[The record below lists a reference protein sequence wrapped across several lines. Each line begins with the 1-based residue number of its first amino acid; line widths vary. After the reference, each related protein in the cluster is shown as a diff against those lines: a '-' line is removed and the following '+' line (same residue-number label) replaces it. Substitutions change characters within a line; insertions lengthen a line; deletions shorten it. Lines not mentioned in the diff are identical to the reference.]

1 MKIPESF
8 KRAQKR
14 VFQDKVAALY
24 KKIESTGS
32 LGSVTTDP
40 DDKGIDFRGNVQIV
54 NDETVIT
61 EYGLVAG
68 TDICITTCDFSI
80 DAVKGDFVK
89 YNGHFYEIVGA
100 PNADS
105 HITLLCKRR

>member
-1 MKIPESF
+1 MKVPESF
-8 KRAQKR
+8 KHAQKR
-14 VFQDKVAALY
+14 VFQDKAAELY
-24 KKIESTGS
+24 KKVESKGS

-40 DDKGIDFRGNVQIV
+40 DNKGIEFRGNIQIV

-68 TDICITTCDFSI
+68 TDICITTCDSSI

-89 YNGHFYEIVGA
+89 YNGQFYEIVST
-100 PNADS
+100 PRADS
-105 HITLLCKRR
+105 HVTLLCKRR

>member
-1 MKIPESF
+1 MKVPESF

-14 VFQDKVAALY
+14 VFQDKAAELY
-24 KKIESTGS
+24 KKVESKGS

-40 DDKGIDFRGNVQIV
+40 GPKGVEFQGNVQIV

-68 TDICITTCDFSI
+68 TDICITICNPSL
-80 DAVKGDFVK
+80 DAEKGDFVK
-89 YNGHFYEIVGA
+89 YNGQFYEIVST
-100 PNADS
+100 PRADS